1 MARIVQKFGG
11 TSVADI
17 ARLEKVALLVKRA
30 VDAGHQVAVVVS
42 AMAGVTNQLV
52 GYVRSIAGACESPE
66 HDAVV
71 ASGEQITSGLLAC
84 ALTQIGVP
92 ARSFLGWQ
100 IPILTDDHHTNAHIL
115 DVSPDVL
122 EGCFFEGVVPVI
134 AGFQGISKSGRLTT
148 LGRGGSDTTAVA
160 IAAAL
165 KADWCD
171 IYTDVEGVYSADPR
185 IVPKARKLQ
194 TITYH
199 QMYELA
205 SHGAKVLQKRSV
217 ETAMRFGVKVR
228 VLSSFCDTTKHD
240 AGTTVVHGDD
250 QTSRHVNSITHTLAD
265 AKITL
270 RDVQIEDASFPEI
283 AQGLRH
289 QCLGIEAVM
298 TDVRPDGQVDLAFSI
313 SKGEIPQ
320 AIAVAQSL
328 QSLLNYKDLGV
339 DSNVARVSLI
349 GANLSDHPTLVN
361 HLFKTLEEHK
371 IVAQIVAHADHKISL
386 FVPEGAAETSVRVL
400 HSACGLDVE

>member
-17 ARLEKVALLVKRA
+17 ARLEKVALLVKRE

-52 GYVRSIAGACESPE
+52 NYVRSIAGVSESPE
-66 HDAVV
+66 YDAVV

-84 ALTQIGVP
+84 ALSQIGIP
-92 ARSFLGWQ
+92 ARSFQGWQ
-100 IPILTDDHHTNAHIL
+100 IPILTDDHHTNAEIL
-115 DVSPDVL
+115 SISPDFL
-122 EGCFFEGVVPVI
+122 EASFSEGVVPVI
-134 AGFQGISKSGRLTT
+134 AGFQGLSKSGRITT

-160 IAAAL
+160 LAAAL
-165 KADWCD
+165 NADWCD

-199 QMYELA
+199 QMFELA
-205 SHGAKVLQKRSV
+205 SQGAKVLHKRSV
-217 ETAMRFGVKVR
+217 EAAMRSGVKVR
-228 VLSSFCDTTKHD
+228 VLSSFCDTTAHNV
-240 AGTTVVHGDD
+240 GTTVIQGND
-250 QTSRHVNSITHTLAD
+250 QSARQVNSITHTLTD
-265 AKITL
+265 AKVTVRGIRIVETP
-270 RDVQIEDASFPEI
+270 FPEI
-283 AQGLRH
+283 MRELRQ

-298 TDVRPDGQVDLAFSI
+298 TDVSADGQINIAFSI
-313 SKGEIPQ
+313 AKGEIPQ
-320 AIAVAQSL
+320 ALMAAQSL
-328 QSLLNYKDLGV
+328 HSLLNYKDLGV

-349 GANLSDHPTLVN
+349 GAKLSDYPTLVD
-361 HLFKTLEEHK
+361 HLFKTLEDNK
-371 IVAQIVAHADHKISL
+371 ISSQIVAHADHRISL
-386 FVPEGAAETSVRVL
+386 FVPEDAAETAVRVL